1 MLYEHYLDLITQ
13 VDELINRI
21 DEHPDEHTRVYLTEL
36 LQKLDLLHR
45 EALVRLAAILRA
57 EGAGEQLA
65 RAAEDPVVKILLGLY
80 GLADL
85 GLPAEEPADGAGRV
99 TFFPAEGLA
108 VHRRPRSE

>member
-13 VDELINRI
+13 VDELIGRI
-21 DEHPDEHTRVYLTEL
+21 DEHPDDQTRVYLTEL
-36 LQKLDLLHR
+36 LQRLDLLHR
-45 EALVRLAAILRA
+45 EGLVRLVTILRND
-57 EGAGEQLA
+57 GAGEQLA

-99 TFFPAEGLA
+99 AFFPAEGLA
-108 VHRRPRSE
+108 VRRRPRAE

>member
-13 VDELINRI
+13 VDELISRI
-21 DEHPDEHTRVYLTEL
+21 DDQADDQTSVFLTEL

-45 EALVRLAAILRA
+45 EGLVRLAAILRA

-85 GLPAEEPADGAGRV
+85 ELPAEGPADGAGR
-99 TFFPAEGLA
+99 TAFFPAEGLA
-108 VHRRPRSE
+108 VRRRPRAE